1 MMEYKLADGSILSDE
16 DIERE
21 AEMWENDTWDEQ
33 FVEVRIGRPRYCDE
47 ELGTVTFRAPKSKI
61 EAMERKAKELG
72 VSKSQFL
79 RDALDAAI
87 A

>member
-1 MMEYKLADGSILSDE
+1 MEYKLADGSILTDE

-33 FVEVRIGRPRYCDE
+33 FVEVRIGRPHYCDE

-72 VSKSQFL
+72 VSKSQFM
-79 RDALDAAI
+79 RDALDTAI